1 MDDEKFEISIPAD
14 NDGYI
19 LHQCEHCG
27 EYFKLKA
34 EDCNDDGI
42 LRIVCPACGLE
53 SKNYLTDDVIELAL
67 SIAKNYANEIIHDAY
82 KTMERK
88 MKRIK
93 NLNIKLTKKAKR
105 EPENPLHSGI
115 QALEIVCFPCCHHS
129 AKVKPLLKMT
139 GCYCPCCGVKNYEF
153 E

>member
-1 MDDEKFEISIPAD
+1 MADEKFEISIPAD

-27 EYFKLKA
+27 EYFKIKV

-42 LRIVCPACGLE
+42 LRIICPACGLE

-67 SIAKNYANEIIHDAY
+67 SIAKNYANDIIHDAY

-88 MKRIK
+88 MKRTK
-93 NLNIKLTKKAKR
+93 NLNIKLTKKLSVNQKI
-105 EPENPLHSGI
+105 HYI
-115 QALEIVCFPCCHHS
+115 LEFKH
-129 AKVKPLLKMT
+129 
-139 GCYCPCCGVKNYEF
+139 
-153 E
+153 